1 MKIILDA
8 MGGDYAPIEIVKGA
22 VAAAAKF
29 ENVKVVLVGNEQKV
43 NEELKKYPKHANIEV
58 VHAEDDI
65 AMSEHPVEAIRTKK
79 NSSINVAMRL
89 VRDGQG
95 QAFVSAGNTG
105 ACMASALFTL
115 GRIKGIERPAICSV
129 FPSVKGRTV
138 VLDMGANADC
148 KPSHLVQFAYMGK
161 AYIEKVV
168 GVSDPRI
175 GLLSIGEEPE
185 KGNELT
191 IATHQLLAQEKA
203 KGLNFI
209 GNIEGKDIMQNEAD
223 VVVCDGFTGNVVLK
237 FAEGVIHALQKMV
250 KQNFNLLAWFG
261 LLFQIKSLKGLKKA
275 LDYTE
280 YGGAP
285 LLGVNG
291 VVIITHGRAKAKT
304 ITNAIFAAA
313 KAVNQDLVK
322 AIAEI
327 KAEKS
332 VG

>member
-1 MKIILDA
+1 MKIV
-8 MGGDYAPIEIVKGA
+8 EIK
-22 VAAAAKF
+22 
-29 ENVKVVLVGNEQKV
+29 L
-43 NEELKKYPKHANIEV
+43 YRI
-58 VHAEDDI
+58 
-65 AMSEHPVEAIRTKK
+65 
-79 NSSINVAMRL
+79 
-89 VRDGQG
+89 
-95 QAFVSAGNTG
+95 SAGNTG

-129 FPSVKGRTV
+129 FPTIKGHTV
-138 VLDMGANADC
+138 ILDIGANSDC
-148 KPSHLVQFAYMGK
+148 KPAHLVQFAYMGK
-161 AYIEKVV
+161 AYIEKVI
-168 GVSDPRI
+168 GVENPRI

-191 IATHQLLAQEKA
+191 VATHLLLADEKV

-237 FAEGVIHALQKMV
+237 FAEGLIFSLQKMI
-250 KQNFNLLAWFG
+250 KKNFNLLAWIG
-261 LLFQIKSLKGLKKA
+261 ILFQIKSLRGLQKD

-304 ITNAIFAAA
+304 ITNSIRAAV
-313 KAVNQDLVK
+313 KAVNQNLVQ
-322 AIAEI
+322 AIAAIET
-327 KAEKS
+327 EKS

>member
-22 VAAAAKF
+22 VTAASKF
-29 ENVKVVLVGNEQKV
+29 ENVKIVLVGNEQKIG
-43 NEELKKYPKHANIEV
+43 EELKKYPKHANIEL

-65 AMSEHPVEAIRTKK
+65 AMSEHPVEAVRTKK
-79 NSSINVAMRL
+79 DASINVAMRL
-89 VRDGQG
+89 VRDGEG

-138 VLDMGANADC
+138 LLDIGANSDC
-148 KPSHLVQFAYMGK
+148 KPTQLVQFAYMGK
-161 AYIEKVV
+161 AYIEKVI
-168 GVSDPRI
+168 GVSNPRI
-175 GLLSIGEEPE
+175 GLLSIGEEAE

-191 IATHQLLAQEKA
+191 IATHQLLVNEKN

-209 GNIEGKDIMQNEAD
+209 GNIEGKDIMQNVAD

-237 FAEGVIHALQKMV
+237 FAEGVIYSLQKMI

-261 LLFQIKSLKGLKKA
+261 LLFQLKALKGLKKN

-291 VVIITHGRAKAKT
+291 VVIITHGRANAKT
-304 ITNAIFAAA
+304 ITNSIFAAA

-322 AIAEI
+322 AIAAIET
-327 KAEKS
+327 EKS